1 MVLDELRIKIDEIN
15 EQIIQLLAERSEVSK
30 QIAEEKKSIGKE
42 IYDPERE
49 AQLIIKIKTLAK
61 EKGLDEDL
69 IENIFKQIMDNS
81 KEIQETI

>member
-1 MVLDELRIKIDEIN
+1 MALDELRVKIDGIN
-15 EQIIQLLAERSEVSK
+15 EQIIQLLAERAEVSK

-81 KEIQETI
+81 KEIQKSL